1 MENEFR
7 NIKEQAES
15 LYDEI
20 GWNCKYDVDE
30 KKVDY
35 LHLKI
40 DVMETQIRNIE
51 AMLLL
56 LFEKE
61 VKE

>member
-1 MENEFR
+1 MKNEFR
-7 NIKEQAES
+7 KMKEQAES
-15 LYDEI
+15 LYNEI
-20 GWNCKYDVDE
+20 GWKCKYDDPE

-40 DVMETQIRNIE
+40 DVMEVQIRNIE

>member
-1 MENEFR
+1 MKSEFR
-7 NIKEQAES
+7 QVKEQAES
-15 LYDEI
+15 LYNEI
-20 GWNCKYDVDE
+20 GWKCEYDVDE

-35 LHLKI
+35 LHLKM
-40 DVMETQIRNIE
+40 DVMEVQIRNIE
-51 AMLLL
+51 AMVLL